1 MFLWV
6 NYVASMI
13 VVSISS
19 MTIGLLYTNACYL
32 QSLHIILI
40 EYAIFVES
48 MSTDLKTLS
57 VLQKCVSVCVCVFRA
72 SLCAFP
78 CISEQFILH
87 LLLNL
92 ITCLNNQ
99 LLLSVCLP
107 NRLLIVKMWTSV
119 VVFVF

>member
-48 MSTDLKTLS
+48 MSTDLKTFS
-57 VLQKCVSVCVCVFRA
+57 VLQKCVSVCVCFVL
-72 SLCAFP
+72 LCVLSHAY
-78 CISEQFILH
+78 
-87 LLLNL
+87 LNHSFC
-92 ITCLNNQ
+92 TY
-99 LLLSVCLP
+99 S
-107 NRLLIVKMWTSV
+107 
-119 VVFVF
+119 

>member
-6 NYVASMI
+6 NYVALMI

-57 VLQKCVSVCVCVFRA
+57 VLQKCVSVCVC
-72 SLCAFP
+72 LCVCVSCF
-78 CISEQFILH
+78 
-87 LLLNL
+87 
-92 ITCLNNQ
+92 
-99 LLLSVCLP
+99 SVCFP
-107 NRLLIVKMWTSV
+107 MHI
-119 VVFVF
+119 

>member
-1 MFLWV
+1 
-6 NYVASMI
+6 MI

-57 VLQKCVSVCVCVFRA
+57 VLQKCVSVCVCVSCF
-72 SLCAFP
+72 
-78 CISEQFILH
+78 
-87 LLLNL
+87 
-92 ITCLNNQ
+92 
-99 LLLSVCLP
+99 SVCFPMHIWTIHSALTLKFNYMFKQP
-107 NRLLIVKMWTSV
+107 AIVECLSP
-119 VVFVF
+119 